1 MSSPASEDPG
11 TVEIP
16 AGLGGTESDLA
27 AWRQRWESGAA
38 FTIPSRPTGL
48 RARLTGLVKRALNPL
63 VTALWKRQSA
73 FNLSLIDHLEAGDQ
87 SRTELLRDLR
97 QVRSD
102 LLRDVQNNHRRISHL
117 EAFKREGFGDVMQ
130 HSDAL
135 YAVVDQKLDR
145 YRRQSRDLWSRLG
158 SLLARVEDMDPERI
172 AAELEQGWREQGYR
186 SLEDRFRGT
195 QEEISERVATYLP
208 HLPPQGEVLDL
219 GCGRGEA
226 LEYLGSKGLSTR
238 GVDSSEAMVEECRGR
253 GLSARCAD
261 LFEVLAECPEGSL
274 AGIISLHVIEHLDGS
289 DLDRLVR
296 LAWRALAP
304 GGALILE
311 TPNPLSLVVA
321 ARNFWRDPTHRRP
334 IHPDTLA
341 FLFEEAGF
349 EPVER
354 LDLRP
359 FGEEESLPDLD
370 LEELPVDQ
378 RFLAQGVNEIRDRL
392 DALLFGYQD
401 YAMVGKKPVQHRTGQ
416 SSAQIS

>member
-1 MSSPASEDPG
+1 MSHPAPEDPG
-11 TVEIP
+11 KVENP
-16 AGLGGTESDLA
+16 EGLGESAGDLD
-27 AWRQRWESGAA
+27 AWRQRWEADGAIA
-38 FTIPSRPTGL
+38 VPSRPVGL
-48 RARLTGLVKRALNPL
+48 LGRLTALAKRALNPL

-73 FNLSLIDHLEAGDQ
+73 FNLSVIDHLEAAEK

-117 EAFKREGFGDVMQ
+117 EAFKREGFGDVMR

-145 YRRQSRDLWSRLG
+145 YRRQSQDLWSRLG
-158 SLLARVEDMDPERI
+158 GLLSRVEEAGTQSV
-172 AAELEQGWREQGYR
+172 AAELEEGWREQGYCR
-186 SLEDRFRGT
+186 LEDRFRGT
-195 QEEISERVATYLP
+195 QEEIADRVATYLP
-208 HLPPQGEVLDL
+208 YVPAAGEVLDL

-226 LEYLGSKGLSTR
+226 LEVFGSKGLTTR
-238 GVDSSEAMVEECRGR
+238 GVDLSAEMVEECLGR
-253 GLSARCAD
+253 GLTAQCGD
-261 LFEVLAECPEGSL
+261 LFEVLADCAEGSL
-274 AGIISLHVIEHLDGS
+274 AGVVSLHVIEHLDGGEV
-289 DLDRLVR
+289 DRLVR

-341 FLFEEAGF
+341 FLFDEAGF

-354 LDLRP
+354 LELRP
-359 FGEEESLPDLD
+359 FGDEERLPELN
-370 LEELPVDQ
+370 LEELPADQ
-378 RFLAQGVNEIRDRL
+378 RVLAEGVNEMRDYL
-392 DALLFGYQD
+392 DALLFGFQD
-401 YAMVGKKPVQHRTGQ
+401 YAIVGKKPVQP
-416 SSAQIS
+416 A